1 MLSTETYNPTIVS
14 LQLLPGN
21 NIPEVTDNIIL
32 QSLILYIPESKPPV
46 KIETALASIEIFAI
60 KFKYLTRI
68 CHTKVM
74 KVRYAGS
81 NPIYKVVL
89 FRMLSTFSSIC
100 WLEHLSHGWV
110 NLLGSDIEEALKGS
124 ITDAIEYQEGLV

>member
-1 MLSTETYNPTIVS
+1 MLSTETYNPTIVE
-14 LQLLPGN
+14 LQLIPGN
-21 NIPEVTDNIIL
+21 NILECADNIVP

-46 KIETALASIEIFAI
+46 EIETALASIEIFVI

-89 FRMLSTFSSIC
+89 FSMLSDFSSNC